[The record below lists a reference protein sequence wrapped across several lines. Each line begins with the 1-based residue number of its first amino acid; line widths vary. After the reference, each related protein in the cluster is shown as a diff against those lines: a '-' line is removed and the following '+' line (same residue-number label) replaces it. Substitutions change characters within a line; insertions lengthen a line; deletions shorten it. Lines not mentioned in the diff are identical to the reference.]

1 MLATRYEGWNAFGRR
16 PETPNLCLDLD
27 RFEANLQTMARSIAA
42 SGKHWRPHSKCH
54 KSSEVAR
61 QQIAAGAIGITCAKV
76 SEAEIFANVGIRDLL
91 LAHLPVGATRID
103 RVTELCKTADVVTTC
118 DHFAQAE
125 PLSAECQRK
134 GVTCRV
140 LVDINIGMNR
150 TGINPGSDALELA
163 CAIERLPGLRL
174 AGIMGYEGHVMRM
187 SDPDEKQ
194 RVIRESLGILD
205 QSRKQFLQAGLCC
218 DIVSAGGTGSL
229 SYAAVA
235 PGITELQSGGGI
247 FGDPFYTKMPGVS
260 GYEPALTVLCT
271 VVSRPALDRAVLD
284 AGRKAITAESHPP
297 LVKDYTDARVTMH
310 SAEHIVLELGPESRN
325 LKIGDQIELIV
336 GYADFTT
343 LLHEEFLCFRG
354 NRLEA
359 IWPVVGR
366 GRLQ

>member
-1 MLATRYEGWNAFGRR
+1 MRYEGWDAFDRQ
-16 PETPNLCLDLD
+16 PETPALCLDMD
-27 RFEANLQTMARSIAA
+27 RFEANLAAMALAVAA
-42 SGKHWRPHSKCH
+42 SGKQWRPHSKCH
-54 KSSEVAR
+54 KTPQVATR
-61 QQIAAGAIGITCAKV
+61 QISAGAIGITCAKV
-76 SEAEIFANVGIRDLL
+76 SEAELFAEAGIRDLL
-91 LAHLPVGATRID
+91 IAHLPVGPARVN
-103 RVTELCKTADVVTTC
+103 RVTQLCKSADVIVTC

-125 PLSAECQRK
+125 PLSAACQRA
-134 GVTCRV
+134 GVQCRV

-150 TGINPGSDALELA
+150 TGITPGRDALELA
-163 CAIERLPGLRL
+163 RAIEQLPGLRL

-187 SDPDEKQ
+187 SDGNEKE
-194 RVIRESLGILD
+194 RVIREALGILN
-205 QSRKQFLQAGLCC
+205 QSREQFLQSGLCC

-271 VVSRPALDRAVLD
+271 VVSRPSMDRAVLD
-284 AGRKAITAESHPP
+284 AGRKAITGENHPP
-297 LVKDYTDARVTMH
+297 LVKGHPDSKVTMH
-310 SAEHIVLELGPESRN
+310 SAEHIVVELGPESRN
-325 LKIGDQIELIV
+325 LRIGDWVELIV

-343 LLHEEFLCFRG
+343 LLHDEYLCFRG